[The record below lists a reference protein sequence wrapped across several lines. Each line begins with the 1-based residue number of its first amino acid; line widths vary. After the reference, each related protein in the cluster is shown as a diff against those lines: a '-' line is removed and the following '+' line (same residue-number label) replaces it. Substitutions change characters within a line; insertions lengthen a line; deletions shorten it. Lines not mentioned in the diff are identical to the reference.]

1 MVLGRWE
8 KEKGA
13 IGQLGDLQDDARP
26 VAQREISSLE
36 K

>member
-8 KEKGA
+8 EENGA
-13 IGQLGDLQDDARP
+13 IGRLGDLQDDVRP
-26 VAQREISSLE
+26 VAQGEISSLE